1 MTPSRREIIAGAAAL
16 GASATIAPALL
27 AAPAPTG
34 LDAIAQRKGMRF
46 GSTIG
51 MRVHSFED
59 PKYRAVVEAQCG
71 VIVPQN
77 ELKWRY
83 MRPGPDSFD
92 FSKPDEIFDWA
103 DQHKLQIRG
112 HTLLWHRS
120 DQFPAWLADYDFG
133 PRPDARVAE
142 MIRTHIQTICRHYR
156 NRVVSYDVVNE
167 TIDEKTGLMRE
178 TRLSTAMGSGE
189 AVVDLAFHTAR
200 AEAPQAEL
208 VYNDYM
214 SWEPDGE
221 KHRAGVLRLLE
232 GFRKRGVPVDTLG
245 LQSHISVPEES
256 TPAKIAER
264 ERIWRGFLDA
274 ATGMGYKLIISE
286 FDVNDRYLPA
296 PVAARD
302 AAVAAFARRFLD
314 VSLSY
319 GQLHTLMLWGMV
331 DRYSWLQENTPRV
344 DKAAK
349 RPCPY
354 DADYRA
360 KPLRAAIAASL
371 AAAPVRQS

>member
-1 MTPSRREIIAGAAAL
+1 
-16 GASATIAPALL
+16 
-27 AAPAPTG
+27 
-34 LDAIAQRKGMRF
+34 
-46 GSTIG
+46 

-59 PKYRAVVEAQCG
+59 PQYRAIVEAQCG

-92 FSKPDEIFDWA
+92 FSKCDRIFDWA
-103 DQHKLQIRG
+103 DQHKLLIRG
-112 HTLLWHRS
+112 HTLLWHRT
-120 DQFPAWLADYDFG
+120 DQLPAWIADYDFG
-133 PRPDARVAE
+133 SKPDARVAE
-142 MIRTHIQTICRHYR
+142 MLQTHIRTICRRYR
-156 NRVVSYDVVNE
+156 NRITSYDVVNE
-167 TIDEKTGLMRE
+167 TIDQDTGLMRE
-178 TRLSTAMGSGE
+178 TRFSKAMGSGE

-200 AEAPQAEL
+200 AEAPEAEL
-208 VYNDYM
+208 VYNDFM

-245 LQSHISVPEES
+245 LQGHVSVPEDAS
-256 TPAKIAER
+256 PARFAER

-296 PVAARD
+296 EIPARD

-314 VSLSY
+314 ISLSY

-331 DRYSWLQENTPRV
+331 DRYSWLQENTPRT
-344 DKAAK
+344 DKLPK

-360 KPLRAAIAASL
+360 KPLRSAIAASL
-371 AAAPVRQS
+371 AAAPVRRS